1 MVSSAR
7 IDKSVSKKRFSGYIT
22 AGARVFI
29 AHRLRPLVRVWA
41 ISVMVILVTG
51 ILTLLSIST
60 ADAADES
67 SPPLDC
73 LSCHTKTLEGH
84 DKLGTGSEACWACHL
99 STKMTTLHL
108 AGGETQFPL
117 SDFPR
122 LCAQC
127 HQKRFEAWSEGT
139 HGVSAWK
146 EGSPEVRGNEKEK
159 CISCH
164 NPHQPQIVLS
174 NITKPHPPP
183 APPPPPP
190 AIDPLIIVG
199 TTLVIMTVAV
209 IVVMRRGEE
218 Q

>member
-1 MVSSAR
+1 MVSFAR
-7 IDKSVSKKRFSGYIT
+7 MDKSVSKKRFSGDII
-22 AGARVFI
+22 AGSGVFS
-29 AHRLRPLVRVWA
+29 AQRLRPLVRVLA
-41 ISVMVILVTG
+41 ISVMVILVVG

-60 ADAADES
+60 ASAEDES

-73 LSCHTKTLEGH
+73 LSCHTKILKGH
-84 DKLGTGSEACWACHL
+84 DKLGEGSEACRACH
-99 STKMTTLHL
+99 SGTQMGVLHL

-127 HQKRFEAWSEGT
+127 HQKRFEAWNEGT

-146 EGSPEVRGNEKEK
+146 EGSTEVRGNEKAK
-159 CISCH
+159 CVSCH
-164 NPHQPQIVLS
+164 EPHQPQIVLS
-174 NITKPHPPP
+174 NITRPHPPP

-209 IVVMRRGEE
+209 IVVMRRGKE